1 MRGDTTQISL
11 RIPNALIEAADAHA
25 KRLAP
30 LVQTRAE
37 VLRAA
42 VELGLEAMKKAKG
55 PRQ

>member
-11 RIPNALIEAADAHA
+11 RIPNSLIEAADAHA

-42 VELGLEAMKKAKG
+42 VELGLEMMKKAKG
-55 PRQ
+55 PRS